1 MCSEGCGPLTV
12 RKDWSPH
19 PELCKGQL
27 DRVHQL
33 LEGQSHASPLLLQ
46 PISHTMGTVCFKRG
60 GTATNV
66 YREDTAATF
75 SLILSNSLSLQNH
88 SAGTKGIH
96 SEQKPNSRS
105 IRNKNIYKHTKYT
118 LKLPHFHFFHENL
131 LQPCTEFVYTHPM
144 TLYCEITLTTPY
156 VMTGRNTVVYHF

>member
-118 LKLPHFHFFHENL
+118 LKYPTFISFMKICYNL
-131 LQPCTEFVYTHPM
+131 AQSSSVHAP
-144 TLYCEITLTTPY
+144 
-156 VMTGRNTVVYHF
+156 